1 MPPKEQIFI
10 GAATALLCLIG
21 LVNGRWILDNTKK
34 GQRLAN
40 WFGPVRAIWVLRVL
54 LMLGAVF
61 GVLLAADVIEP
72 VQW

>member
-34 GQRLAN
+34 GQRLTN
-40 WFGPVRAIWVLRVL
+40 WFGRVRAIWILRAL
-54 LMLGAVF
+54 LTVGAAF
-61 GVLLAADVIEP
+61 GVLLATDFIEP
-72 VQW
+72 VKW